1 MATKLSTRSLSLKNA
16 ENYIDRFTANT
27 NDVEIQYVFV
37 GDAIGANDQATTTIT
52 DSKFDTDDALSRI
65 IGMKRVT
72 GGDLSVVVPR
82 VDWET
87 GRVYQQF
94 DPTVSTDALVSHTS
108 IINGFNRLPMYVIT

>member
-37 GDAIGANDQATTTIT
+37 GDDIGTSNNQATTTIQN
-52 DSKFDTDDALSRI
+52 SKFDTDDALSRI

-87 GRVYQQF
+87 GKIYQ
-94 DPTVSTDALVSHTS
+94 
-108 IINGFNRLPMYVIT
+108 